1 MGSLR
6 LVGARRSRWAIGKH
20 GRRSG
25 RGFPV
30 GGRGSW
36 LALGWPLV
44 IMDGA
49 SSLELRWI
57 RTARVLNLGR
67 GSCPL
72 ITGT

>member
-1 MGSLR
+1 MRSLR

-49 SSLELRWI
+49 SSLE
-57 RTARVLNLGR
+57 
-67 GSCPL
+67 S
-72 ITGT
+72 